1 MDRIQLPPEGCNVM
15 VMKIIW
21 LGVRWFP
28 MECVQQQEQLR
39 VMVMT
44 FHSTQHRTVYREGY
58 LGCFVDVI
66 ADRVLSGN
74 NLVTDP
80 DMTISYCIQYC
91 NESTTANYVYAG
103 VENRNECYCGEA
115 SDNYSKYGVGTD
127 ANCQTPCSGDPTE
140 SCGGS
145 GYIAVFRVNIQSP
158 TTPGV
163 GSTDSM
169 QIMTLSPASASASAS
184 PPVMTTMGTS
194 QVPPRNGDNQ
204 NNTGLYAGVAGGV
217 VAIVIIVVIVIV
229 VVLLMRK
236 RSRRQQKD
244 GLQSHD
250 MTVMQPASPNGT
262 QDNLYHDMFQDNS
275 DETPHG
281 LQLPDPPTDGDV
293 TYYSSVRDHAL
304 PEGDAT
310 SYSSVKDQKSKNT
323 DSKLNNTMPSDQN
336 DGFPEKRV
344 SRPPPNGDVEAMYAM
359 PDKPRKSQG
368 EEDFGSLYAK
378 PDKTGKGGDGQGSED
393 FGALYAM
400 PDKSRGVPE
409 GREDVNQV
417 GPESEG
423 NSGEG
428 LYSLADD
435 DTGLYAMST
444 APGHTVSNDDNE
456 YGTVM
461 VDNELYAM

>member
-1 MDRIQLPPEGCNVM
+1 MASVERFTVLITLVLVAHCGEHIVNGVISDVRLVDGPTSNKGTVEIRQNNGTWETTCGIN
-15 VMKIIW
+15 
-21 LGVRWFP
+21 LGIN
-28 MECVQQQEQLR
+28 
-39 VMVMT
+39 
-44 FHSTQHRTVYREGY
+44 
-58 LGCFVDVI
+58 DVI
-66 ADRVLSGN
+66 VICRQLGFARANIAITDTPYGQNSTPTGGLQCNGDED
-74 NLVTDP
+74 NLAGCTLVSNG
-80 DMTISYCIQYC
+80 MC
-91 NESTTANYVYAG
+91 STAG
-103 VENRNECYCGEA
+103 AA
-115 SDNYSKYGVGTD
+115 S
-127 ANCQTPCSGDPTE
+127 CH
-140 SCGGS
+140 
-145 GYIAVFRVNIQSP
+145 VNIQSP